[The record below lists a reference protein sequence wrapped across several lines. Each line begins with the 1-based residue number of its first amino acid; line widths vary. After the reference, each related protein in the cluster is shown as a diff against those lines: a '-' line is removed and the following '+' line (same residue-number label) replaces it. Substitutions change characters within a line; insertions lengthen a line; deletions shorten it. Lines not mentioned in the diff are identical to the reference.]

1 MRPVPAPPRVKICGL
16 TRPEDARHA
25 EALGA
30 AYLGVILAGGPR
42 LVTEAQAARILGA
55 PRTGVGRVAVFGGQP
70 LEAVAR
76 TRDALQ
82 LDVLQLH
89 GGTTPEAVEWLR
101 ATGAA
106 EPWPV
111 VRLAGGGLPPAAREV
126 AEAAGVLVLD
136 ALVPGQLGGSGVLL
150 DWNALVD
157 PLSALRRS
165 VPGVRVVVA
174 GGLRPGNVAEMVRLL
189 APEVADVSSG
199 VESAPGVKDPT
210 VLAQFMA
217 QVQGV

>member
-1 MRPVPAPPRVKICGL
+1 VRPVPAPPRVKVCGL
-16 TRPEDARHA
+16 TRPEDARQA

-30 AYLGVILAGGPR
+30 TFLGVILAGGPR

-55 PRTGVGRVAVFGGQP
+55 PRPGVGRVAVFGEQP
-70 LEAVAR
+70 LEVVAR
-76 TRDALQ
+76 ARDALR
-82 LDVLQLH
+82 LDVVQLH
-89 GGTTPEAVEWLR
+89 GGTTPEAVAWLR
-101 ATGAA
+101 ATGEAA
-106 EPWPV
+106 PWPV
-111 VRLAGGGLPPAAREV
+111 VRLAGGVLPPEAREV
-126 AEAAGVLVLD
+126 AAAAGVLVLD
-136 ALVPGQLGGSGVLL
+136 ALVPGQLGGSGVPL

-157 PLSALRRS
+157 PLAALRRS

-174 GGLRPGNVAEMVRLL
+174 GGLRPGNVAGMVRLL

-210 VLAQFMA
+210 LLAQFMA